1 MDRLKDIF
9 EIPGKGEELSKK
21 VGELVKAL
29 LDNGWDLGINEQ
41 NPFRQISI
49 RPKEA
54 TPKTTDLGYINFQ
67 EGFVRVYNGNPTL
80 SDFLADYKFN

>member
-49 RPKEA
+49 RPKGVKS
-54 TPKTTDLGYINFQ
+54 KTTDWGMSTFRKDLYVFMMAIL
-67 EGFVRVYNGNPTL
+67 P
-80 SDFLADYKFN
+80 